1 MRSTKTFMAF
11 ASGLLLLTACADV
24 EGKYETRTPPQY
36 LSLESSNAN
45 MTIAPDRLARG
56 PSAIGAAADDI
67 VRQFR
72 QYGHG
77 RMHLIVS
84 APNQSEST
92 RQARMVKMALN
103 DRGIGAG
110 RVTVTTVSAPP
121 YGAVVSYQR
130 LDVALPDCP
139 DVPLRDS
146 PLGCGLDRQLGKMIA
161 RNSDLLGNDRFGVNQ
176 SQPSGVAVERYR
188 SQAAP
193 PTIPSG
199 LPETTNIDN

>member
-1 MRSTKTFMAF
+1 MRPTKPFMAI

-36 LSLESSNAN
+36 LSLESSQAK
-45 MTIAPDRLARG
+45 MTIAPDRLASG
-56 PSAIGAAADDI
+56 PAAIGVAADDI
-67 VRQFR
+67 VREFR
-72 QYGHG
+72 ESGHG
-77 RMHLIVS
+77 RLHLIVS
-84 APNQSEST
+84 APSDNESA

-103 DRGIGAG
+103 DRGIDDS
-110 RVTVTTVSAPP
+110 RVTVTRVNAPP
-121 YGAVVSYQR
+121 FGAVVSYQR

-161 RNSDLLGNDRFGVNQ
+161 RNSDLLGNERFDANQ
-176 SQPSGVAVERYR
+176 SQPTGVAVERYR
-188 SQAAP
+188 TQAAP

-199 LPETTNIDN
+199 LPETTNIGN